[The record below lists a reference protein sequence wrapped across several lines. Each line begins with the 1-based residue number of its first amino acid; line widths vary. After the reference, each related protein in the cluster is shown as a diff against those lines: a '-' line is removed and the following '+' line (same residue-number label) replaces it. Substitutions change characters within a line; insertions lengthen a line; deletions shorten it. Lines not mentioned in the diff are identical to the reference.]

1 MRAREGARDARVI
14 DAARARLA
22 IAEGDF
28 ASALDLVGD
37 GVLGA
42 LALAHLG
49 RRDEAARVAD
59 AALAE
64 AEQLGAPAQVA
75 AALHARA
82 VAEPDAKRRIALC
95 ERGLALEPGGLEAV
109 RLRLELGAALAYVGR
124 RVEARDALRPALA
137 DGDAFGATPLSERA
151 RRELVATG
159 LRPRQAAIEGT
170 AALTP
175 RQRQICELAA
185 VGKGNRVIAHE
196 LFLSIKTVETHL
208 AAGYRK
214 LGVNTRAELAA
225 ELAQAA

>member
-1 MRAREGARDARVI
+1 MI

-28 ASALDLVGD
+28 ASALELVGD

-82 VAEPDAKRRIALC
+82 VAEPDA
-95 ERGLALEPGGLEAV
+95 EA
-109 RLRLELGAALAYVGR
+109 
-124 RVEARDALRPALA
+124 A
-137 DGDAFGATPLSERA
+137 DRA
-151 RRELVATG
+151 V
-159 LRPRQAAIEGT
+159 
-170 AALTP
+170 
-175 RQRQICELAA
+175 
-185 VGKGNRVIAHE
+185 
-196 LFLSIKTVETHL
+196 
-208 AAGYRK
+208 
-214 LGVNTRAELAA
+214 
-225 ELAQAA
+225 